1 MNLGRQRG
9 FTLIELMVAL
19 VVSTLLVGMI
29 LSIFSRIS
37 LAYRGQQQIAGVQQ
51 VLAAARATIEIDAKQ
66 AGFAVPQG
74 FRVATAPT
82 VKQWPV
88 RIVDSATG
96 PDQIAFFYAD
106 SSAQAVATV
115 ASTTWAVNPTVTVD
129 SATAFAQ
136 DDVVV
141 LTNVDT
147 TTNSS
152 INAGVDPNIA
162 TYDSCVMQIATV
174 AATVVTF
181 NRNAPWGRS
190 DSTQCAA
197 PQIGTIMYKFVAH
210 GYRIDPTRPTVAALQ
225 QSPTGGLFAT
235 DALNKWQDLAYGFT
249 DIQTALQVFE
259 NGDLTDTPDPDADP
273 QRDWYS
279 GALQGTQTGTDGST
293 PVNPPLQMTIS
304 LVARTDRNVEGI
316 STAATPALIDPLNIN
331 NNTLGNRP
339 SVDLTTTTDP
349 ALQGAQIYRYI
360 TFSVDFRNIGVG
372 D

>member
-82 VKQWPV
+82 VPLAPTVKQWPV

-106 SSAQAVATV
+106 SSAQAVVTV
-115 ASTTWAVNPTVTVD
+115 APTAWAVNPTLTVD
-129 SATAFAQ
+129 SATGFAAP
-136 DDVVV
+136 DLVV
-141 LTNVDT
+141 LAKVDT
-147 TTNSS
+147 TTNSVVNPG
-152 INAGVDPNIA
+152 IDPNIA
-162 TYDSCVMQIATV
+162 TYDSCVMQIATI
-174 AATVVTF
+174 AGPVVTF
-181 NRNAPWGRS
+181 SRNAPWGRP
-190 DSTQCAA
+190 DSAHCTA
-197 PQIGTIMYKFVAH
+197 PVVGTLMYKFVAH
-210 GYRIDPTRPTVAALQ
+210 GYRIDPARPAVGALQ
-225 QSPTGGLFAT
+225 QSALGGLFT
-235 DALNKWQDLAYGFT
+235 PDSVNNWQDIAYGFT

-259 NGDLTDTPDPDADP
+259 NPLRT
-273 QRDWYS
+273 WYS
-279 GALQGTQTGTDGST
+279 GAAQGPQTGTNGTT
-293 PVNPPLQMTIS
+293 PASPPLQMTIS
-304 LVARTDRNVEGI
+304 LVARTDRTVEGI
-316 STAATPALIDPLNIN
+316 ATSATPLLTDPANPD
-331 NNTLGNRP
+331 NNTIGNRP

-360 TFSVDFRNIGVG
+360 TFSVDFRNMGVG